1 MKYQVLWT
9 PTAEQDLAEVRLRA
23 NDRASVTSAAESVD
37 RLLEDDAPTRGESR
51 FDDLR
56 VMFALPLGV
65 SFEAD
70 EQDRVAYVLAVWPI
84 R

>member
-1 MKYQVLWT
+1 MKYQVIWT
-9 PTAEQDLAEVRLRA
+9 PTAEQDLADVWLRA

-37 RLLEDDAPTRGESR
+37 GLLKDDAATRGESR
-51 FDDLR
+51 FGDLR
-56 VMFALPLGV
+56 VMFASPLGV
-65 SFEAD
+65 SFEVD